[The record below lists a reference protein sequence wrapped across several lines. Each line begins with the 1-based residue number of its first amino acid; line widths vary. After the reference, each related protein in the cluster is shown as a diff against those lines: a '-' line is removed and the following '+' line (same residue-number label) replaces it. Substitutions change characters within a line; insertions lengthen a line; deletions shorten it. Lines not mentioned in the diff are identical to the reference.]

1 MKISGILNQAENFYK
16 KALWSYFLT
25 KVNIKNGSYNINA
38 SDDGDDGEDD
48 PTWDASDDGDD
59 GEDDPTWDAAA
70 EAAYIAANTLIYEK
84 YKDPRFGPRPKPEEG
99 TPEDVTPEEVTSK
112 DVTPKY
118 VQHAYSNKIILAE
131 LKKIQSSIN
140 NPLTKSLLSTYIR
153 AFEEVDGL
161 TASYFSIR
169 DDSKLNA
176 FNAKASRSRE
186 DFIKASNILRGN
198 IENNFILYKTD
209 LEKIGLTEDQL
220 TNIFDS
226 ARNLVYKTILDLT
239 GTDSGEDFNLKTND
253 PEGESS
259 PYSNISAEVAKDFA
273 ENQKGGDGLDQLGNY
288 KREQARQSSKNRRDK
303 LKAAIKNNNLQI
315 MHLAQKIADGAIDKD
330 GFEVNKSREEYIK
343 RYPKNQDQA
352 RKIFDTELNLLVT
365 RYKDNNRAKFA
376 LSVLKADP
384 KAYAKHKDLKANQTE
399 IWREKFSRKNILDK
413 ISQYNDA
420 KLEHEKLKL
429 IAAGLKGDNDSN
441 AETHA
446 RDAAYKQ
453 FVIVNTLKAS
463 YDDLKKKSDHV
474 RDQSAKA
481 QLLDRADRHDE
492 FGNVRFIADARTFKE
507 VIASMYEHTNNL
519 QWSDVKNHINI
530 IKNGILM
537 QLDAAETAVMSELD
551 KQAINDKYAA
561 LMTSYTSIVAGKK
574 ALKKEKELGSDNEA
588 IKEEAKAS
596 IKAGS
601 QAMTKYIGKILKD
614 EVLRQSI
621 FSSWKDKVDKI
632 VKLRLHIKDSY
643 DRFID
648 LNNKLQ
654 ELLDLGIVGLS
665 DDSINEG
672 IENKTIKRQ
681 ALENTVIKL
690 TEYAIYAEK
699 LTKIPIKTYGGRDRR
714 NSNLILVSAVNALNY
729 EVKRFYNL
737 LNPTTAI

>member
-48 PTWDASDDGDD
+48 PTL
-59 GEDDPTWDAAA
+59 DAAA
-70 EAAYIAANTLIYEK
+70 EAAYIAANMLIYEK
-84 YKDPRFGPRPKPEEG
+84 YNDPRFGPKPKEV
-99 TPEDVTPEEVTSK
+99 TPEDVTPEEVTSE

-259 PYSNISAEVAKDFA
+259 PYSNISAEVAEDFA

-288 KREQARQSSKNRRDK
+288 KREKARQSSKDRRDK
-303 LKAAIKNNNLQI
+303 LRTAIKNNNLQI
-315 MHLAQKIADGAIDKD
+315 MHLAQKIADGTIDKD

-352 RKIFDTELNLLVT
+352 RKIFDTELKLLVT

-384 KAYAKHKDLKANQTE
+384 KAYAKHKDLKAKQTE

-463 YDDLKKKSDHV
+463 YDALKKKSDHV

-537 QLDAAETAVMSELD
+537 QLDAAETAVMSELN

-561 LMTSYTSIVAGKK
+561 FMESYKSIATGNNT
-574 ALKKEKELGSDNEA
+574 LKKELESDNEA
-588 IKEEAKAS
+588 IKAAAEAS

-601 QAMTKYIGKILKD
+601 KAMTKNIGKILKD
-614 EVLRQSI
+614 EVLRLTI
-621 FSSWKDKVDKI
+621 FSSWEAEVDTI

-672 IENKTIKRQ
+672 IENKTIKIQ
-681 ALENTVIKL
+681 ALENTLIKL
-690 TEYAIYAEK
+690 TEYAIDAEK
-699 LTKIPIKTYGGRDRR
+699 LTKIRIKTFGGKDRL
-714 NSNLILVSAVNALNY
+714 NSNRILVSAVNALNY

>member
-48 PTWDASDDGDD
+48 PTWDA
-59 GEDDPTWDAAA
+59 AA
-70 EAAYIAANTLIYEK
+70 EAAYIAENTRRYEN
-84 YKDPRFGPRPKPEEG
+84 YNDPRFGPRPKPEEV
-99 TPEDVTPEEVTSK
+99 TPEDVTPEEVTSE

-259 PYSNISAEVAKDFA
+259 PYSNISADVAEDFA

-288 KREQARQSSKNRRDK
+288 KREKARQSSKDRRDK
-303 LKAAIKNNNLQI
+303 LRTAIKNNNLQI

-399 IWREKFSRKNILDK
+399 IWREKFSRKNILDI

-420 KLEHEKLKL
+420 KLEYEKLKL

-441 AETHA
+441 AETRA

-463 YDDLKKKSDHV
+463 YDALKKKSDHV

-519 QWSDVKNHINI
+519 QWSDVKKHINL
-530 IKNGILM
+530 IKNGILQ
-537 QLDAAETAVMSELD
+537 QLDAAETAVMSELN

-561 LMTSYTSIVAGKK
+561 FMESYTSIATGNNT
-574 ALKKEKELGSDNEA
+574 LKKELESDNEA
-588 IKEEAKAS
+588 IKAAAKAS

-601 QAMTKYIGKILKD
+601 RAMTQDIGKTLKD
-614 EVLRQSI
+614 EVLRLTI
-621 FSSWKDKVDKI
+621 FSSWKAEVDTI
-632 VKLRLHIKDSY
+632 VNMRLHIKTSY
-643 DRFID
+643 AGFIE

-672 IENKTIKRQ
+672 IENSTIKRQ

-690 TEYAIYAEK
+690 TEYAIDAEK
-699 LTKIPIKTYGGRDRR
+699 LTKIPIKTFGGKDRL
-714 NSNLILVSAVNALNY
+714 NSNSILVSAVNALNY